1 MTAIQPFYLPF
12 GDGHLAGDCLG
23 RTAQVLC
30 LHGAGQSHRGRFHWL
45 REGLWQRGIGSLAL
59 DMPGHGDSAGALR
72 QSSLRERTE
81 QALRVLAT
89 QPWAAPLTV
98 VGASMSGYTALRLST
113 AVPVANLVLMV
124 PAAYHREAYP
134 LRFDQGFTEL
144 IRQPGSWRASDAWE
158 RLQAFRGNLLLLSG
172 QEDEV
177 IPAEVLQRYEQHAR
191 QAASVTHL
199 RFACGHQL
207 NGYLAQTPAAARQVI
222 EQIVGWY
229 RLAGR

>member
-1 MTAIQPFYLPF
+1 MTIMAGTPFHLPYGNGRVV
-12 GDGHLAGDCLG
+12 GDRLG
-23 RTAQVLC
+23 RVPQVLC

-45 REGLWQRGIGSLAL
+45 REALWQRGIGSLAL
-59 DMPGHGDSAGALR
+59 DMPGHGDSAGVLK
-72 QSSLRERTE
+72 QSSLRERTG

-124 PAAYHREAYP
+124 PAAYHRDAYSM
-134 LRFDQGFTEL
+134 RFDQGFTGL
-144 IRQPGSWRASDAWE
+144 IRQPGSWQYSDAWE

-177 IPAEVLQRYEQHAR
+177 IPTEVLQRYEQHAR

-207 NGYLAQTPAAARQVI
+207 NGYLAQMPAAAQQVI
-222 EQIVGWY
+222 EQIAGWY
-229 RLAGR
+229 S